1 MTTRARTGTP
11 VREWEPRFLESLSTF
26 ANVSQACKD
35 AGVGRTTVY
44 QRRGRVDLFRTKW
57 DQAIEEAIDGIELA
71 VVSASLHG
79 DMATARWFL
88 SRRRPQVY
96 GDRMALE
103 HHGKDGGPVVVTVDL
118 GENKG
123 NLNRS

>member
-1 MTTRARTGTP
+1 M
-11 VREWEPRFLESLSTF
+11 F
-26 ANVSQACKD
+26 ANVSLACKD

-44 QRRGRVDLFRTKW
+44 QRRERVDLFRTKW

-71 VVSASLHG
+71 VFSASLHG

-103 HHGKDGGPVVVTVDL
+103 HHGKDGGPVVFTLEL
-118 GENKG
+118 GDKG
-123 NLNRS
+123 DDE